1 LVNII
6 WSNFGEKQK
15 SKELRGDKMNV
26 NLKSLV
32 GRLNDTCRGALEGA
46 AGLCLSRTN
55 YDVEIEHILAKILE
69 QDDTDLHKI
78 CRHYEVNIDRLSK
91 DVSTAL
97 DRLKTGNTRTP
108 GLSDRLPRWFQDAWL
123 IASVDFGAARVRTG
137 HLILALL
144 SSDGTARLAR
154 DVSREFSHI
163 SVESL
168 TTKLEEIT
176 ADSLEAREA
185 TALGETAASSG
196 GAPVATGVP
205 GKTKALDQYTE
216 DLTAKAAAGKI
227 DPILG
232 RDFEVR
238 QIIDILTRRRQNNPI
253 LTGEAGVGKTAV
265 VEGFALRI
273 HQGDVPEPL
282 RNVAVRTLDLG
293 LLQAGA
299 SVKGE
304 FENRLKDVINEVKS
318 SPQPIILF
326 IDEAH
331 TMIGAGGAAGQN
343 DAANL
348 LKPALARGELRTIA
362 ATTWAEYK
370 KYFEKDAALARR
382 FQVVKVEEP
391 DEEKAVAMM
400 RGLLDKMEEHH
411 NVRILDEAIV
421 ECVKLSHRYIT
432 GRQLPDKSVSVLDTA
447 CAKVAIGQGA
457 TPGAVEDAT
466 RRIQNLTS
474 EINSLEREQVTG
486 AAHDERLEDL
496 KAKRAKTEEE
506 LAKLTEQWEKEKDL
520 TNQIRNI
527 RLKLEMSR
535 LDSKPSTNGN
545 GGDAAVSTET
555 VEAPEMAAAATAE
568 APATIGDA
576 ATAAAPE
583 TNQAVDTE
591 FLKAELKR
599 LNEELKQVQGENP
612 LMQPVVNGQ
621 TVAEVISG
629 WTGIPIGK
637 MVADEINA
645 VLQLRETLGERV
657 LGQDH
662 ALEAIAQ
669 RIRTSRAG
677 LTDPKR
683 PIGVFLLV
691 GTSGVGKTETA
702 LALADSLY
710 GGERN
715 LISINMSEYQEAHT
729 VSSLKGSPPGY
740 VGYGEGGVLT
750 EAVRRKPYSVVLLDE
765 VEKAHPDVMELFF
778 QVFDKGVLEDGEG
791 REIDFK
797 NCIIL
802 LTSNVGTETFMKLCA
817 DPDTKPEP
825 DGLVEAI
832 RPELVKA
839 FKPALLGRMVTVPFY
854 PISDDILRLI
864 IKLQLGK
871 IRQRIADNH
880 GAQFTYDDA
889 VIDTVASRCTDV
901 DSGARNVYNI
911 LTGTLLPEMSGE
923 VLSRM
928 ASGEGIKKVHVGVGE
943 NGNFVYDIS

>member
-1 LVNII
+1 
-6 WSNFGEKQK
+6 
-15 SKELRGDKMNV
+15 MNV

-32 GRLNDTCRGALEGA
+32 GRLNDTSRNALESA

-55 YDVEIEHILAKILE
+55 YDVEIEHILAKLLE
-69 QDDTDLHKI
+69 QDDTDLRKI
-78 CRHYEVNIDRLSK
+78 CNHYEVNVDRLTK
-91 DVSTAL
+91 DVSVSL
-97 DRLKTGNTRTP
+97 DRLKSGNSRTP
-108 GLSDRLPRWFQDAWL
+108 GLSDRLPKWFQDAWL
-123 IASVDFGAARVRTG
+123 LASVDFGEARVRSG

-144 SSDGTARLAR
+144 SNESTARLAR
-154 DVSREFSHI
+154 DISREFNHI

-168 TTKLEEIT
+168 QTKLPDIT
-176 ADSLEAREA
+176 ADSAEARDA
-185 TALGETAASSG
+185 SALGEASGVSD

-232 RDFEVR
+232 RDFEIR
-238 QIIDILTRRRQNNPI
+238 QVIDILTRRRQNNPI

-273 HQGDVPEPL
+273 SQGDVPDPL
-282 RNVAVRTLDLG
+282 KNVIVRTLDLG

-299 SVKGE
+299 GVKGE
-304 FENRLKDVINEVKS
+304 FENRLKSVIDEVKS
-318 SPQPIILF
+318 SPTPIIMF

-391 DEEKAVAMM
+391 DEEKAIGMM
-400 RGLLDKMEEHH
+400 RGLLEKMEEHH

-421 ECVKLSHRYIT
+421 ECVKLSSRYIT

-457 TPGAVEDAT
+457 TPAPVEDAT
-466 RRIQNLTS
+466 RRIQHLTS

-486 AAHDERLEDL
+486 AEHDARLDEL
-496 KAKRAKTEEE
+496 KAKRATTEEE
-506 LAKLTEQWEKEKDL
+506 LGKLKEQWEKEKDL

-535 LDSKPSTNGN
+535 LDAKPAAANASSNGSEASSNGN
-545 GGDAAVSTET
+545 QPESEVSAEP
-555 VEAPEMAAAATAE
+555 ASAAATASSDST
-568 APATIGDA
+568 ATAETESAVDAGGA
-576 ATAAAPE
+576 ATAPAAE
-583 TNQAVDTE
+583 TGKPIDTE
-591 FLKAELKR
+591 FLKSELKR
-599 LNEELKQVQGENP
+599 LNAELKELQGENP
-612 LMQPVVNGQ
+612 LMSPVVNGQ
-621 TVAEVISG
+621 IVAEVISG

-645 VLQLRETLGERV
+645 VLELNKTLAERV
-657 LGQDH
+657 LGQNH
-662 ALEAIAQ
+662 ALEAISQ
-669 RIRTSRAG
+669 RIRTARAG

-702 LALADSLY
+702 LALADTLY

-802 LTSNVGTETFMKLCA
+802 LTSNVGTDTIMKLCA

-825 DGLVEAI
+825 EGLVEAI
-832 RPELVKA
+832 KPELNKA
-839 FKPALLGRMVTVPFY
+839 FKPALLGRMVTVPYY

-864 IKLQLGK
+864 IRLQLGK
-871 IRQRIADNH
+871 IKKRIADNH
-880 GAQFTYDDA
+880 GAQFSYDDS
-889 VIDTVASRCTDV
+889 VIDTVAKRCTDV

-928 ASGEGIKKVHVGVGE
+928 ASGDGMTKVHVSVGDGE
-943 NGNFVYDIS
+943 KFVYAIE

>member
-1 LVNII
+1 
-6 WSNFGEKQK
+6 
-15 SKELRGDKMNV
+15 MNV

-55 YDVEIEHILAKILE
+55 YDVEIEHILAKLLE
-69 QDDTDLHKI
+69 ENDTDLHKI
-78 CRHYEVNIDRLSK
+78 ARHYEVNIDRLTK
-91 DVSTAL
+91 DVSTSL
-97 DRLKTGNTRTP
+97 DRLKTGNSRTP
-108 GLSDRLPRWFQDAWL
+108 GLSDRLPTWFQNAWL
-123 IASVDFGAARVRTG
+123 LASVDFGAARVRSG

-144 SSDGTARLAR
+144 SNEGTARLAR
-154 DVSREFSHI
+154 DASREFNHI

-168 TTKLEEIT
+168 AQKLEEIT
-176 ADSLEAREA
+176 ADSSEARDA
-185 TALGETAASSG
+185 VALGETAGVSD
-196 GAPVATGVP
+196 GAPVASGVK

-232 RDFEVR
+232 RDFEIR
-238 QIIDILTRRRQNNPI
+238 QIVDILTRRRQNNPI

-273 HQGDVPEPL
+273 SEGDVPEPL

-299 SVKGE
+299 GVKGE
-304 FENRLKDVINEVKS
+304 FENRLKSVIDEVKA

-391 DEEKAVAMM
+391 DEEKAIGMM
-400 RGLLDKMEEHH
+400 RGLLDKMEAHH

-457 TPGAVEDAT
+457 TPGAVEDEI

-474 EINSLEREQVTG
+474 EIDSLEREQVTG
-486 AAHDERLEDL
+486 AEHDERLDDL
-496 KAKRAKTEEE
+496 KAKRATSEES
-506 LAKLTEQWEKEKDL
+506 LATLNEQWEKEKDL

-527 RLKLEMSR
+527 RMKLEMSR
-535 LDSKPSTNGN
+535 LDTVSSEPS
-545 GGDAAVSTET
+545 AVSSQEVSEVGTE
-555 VEAPEMAAAATAE
+555 AAAATAE
-568 APATIGDA
+568 TDSESGDGTATAPALEA
-576 ATAAAPE
+576 EKP
-583 TNQAVDTE
+583 VDVG
-591 FLKAELKR
+591 FLKGELKR
-599 LNEELKQVQGENP
+599 LNAELKELQGENP
-612 LMQPVVNGQ
+612 LMSPVVNGQ
-621 TVAEVISG
+621 IVAEVISG

-637 MVADEINA
+637 MVADEIQA
-645 VLQLRETLGERV
+645 VLNLHKTLGERV

-662 ALEAIAQ
+662 ALDAITQ
-669 RIRTSRAG
+669 RIRTARAG

-797 NCIIL
+797 NCVIL
-802 LTSNVGTETFMKLCA
+802 LTSNVGTDTFMKLCA

-832 RPELVKA
+832 KPELVKA

-864 IKLQLGK
+864 IRLQLGK
-871 IRQRIADNH
+871 IKNRISDNH
-880 GAQFTYDDA
+880 GAQFSYDDS
-889 VIDTVASRCTDV
+889 VIDTVAKRCTDV

-943 NGNFVYDIS
+943 GEKFVYDIS

>member
-1 LVNII
+1 
-6 WSNFGEKQK
+6 
-15 SKELRGDKMNV
+15 MNV

-32 GRLNDTCRGALEGA
+32 GRLNDTTRNALEAA

-55 YDVEIEHILAKILE
+55 YDVEVEHILTKLLE

-78 CRHYEVNIDRLSK
+78 CKHYEVNLDRLTK
-91 DVSTAL
+91 DVSVAL
-97 DRLKTGNTRTP
+97 DRLKTGNSRTP
-108 GLSDRLPRWFQDAWL
+108 GLSDRIPRWIQDAWL
-123 IASVDFGAARVRTG
+123 LASVDFGASRVRSG
-137 HLILALL
+137 HLVLALL
-144 SSDGTARLAR
+144 SNEGLSRIAR
-154 DVSREFSHI
+154 DVSKEFAHI
-163 SVESL
+163 STEDL
-168 TTKLEEIT
+168 QAKLPEIT
-176 ADSLEAREA
+176 AESAEERDAM
-185 TALGETAASSG
+185 ALGETGGVSGAS
-196 GAPVATGVP
+196 VASGVP
-205 GKTKALDQYTE
+205 GKTKSLDQFTE

-227 DPILG
+227 DPVLG
-232 RDFEVR
+232 RDFEIR

-273 HQGDVPEPL
+273 AQGDVPDPL
-282 RNVAVRTLDLG
+282 KNVAVRSLDLG

-299 SVKGE
+299 GIKGE
-304 FENRLKDVINEVKS
+304 FENRLKSVIDEVKS
-318 SPQPIILF
+318 SPQPIIMF

-382 FQVVKVEEP
+382 FQVVKVDEP
-391 DEEKAVAMM
+391 DEPKAIAMM
-400 RGLLDKMEEHH
+400 RGIADKMEEHH

-457 TPGAVEDAT
+457 TPAAVEDAT

-474 EINSLEREQVTG
+474 EIDSLEREQVTG
-486 AAHDERLEDL
+486 AEHD
-496 KAKRAKTEEE
+496 KKIEE
-506 LAKLTEQWEKEKDL
+506 LTALRSETEAELEKLNAQWEKEKIL
-520 TNQIRNI
+520 IEQIRNV
-527 RLKLEMSR
+527 RTKLEMTR
-535 LDSKPSTNGN
+535 LDGKLA
-545 GGDAAVSTET
+545 DAVSGSESNGTGEST
-555 VEAPEMAAAATAE
+555 AAAAAGETDAVSV
-568 APATIGDA
+568 GDDGS
-576 ATAAAPE
+576 TAAAPAPE
-583 TNQAVDTE
+583 AEKPVDTE
-591 FLKAELKR
+591 FLKGELKR
-599 LNEELKQVQGENP
+599 LNEELKAVQGENP

-621 TVAEVISG
+621 SVAEIISG

-645 VLQLRETLGERV
+645 VLNLHETLRERV

-683 PIGVFLLV
+683 PIGVFMLV

-702 LALADSLY
+702 LALAESLY

-791 REIDFK
+791 RVIDFK
-797 NCIIL
+797 NCIII
-802 LTSNVGTETFMKLCA
+802 LTSNVGTDTIMKLCA
-817 DPDTKPEP
+817 DPETKPLPE
-825 DGLVEAI
+825 GIIEAVK
-832 RPELVKA
+832 PELNKA
-839 FKPALLGRMVTVPFY
+839 FKPALLGRMVTVPYY

-871 IRQRIADNH
+871 IKDRIFDNH
-880 GAQFTYDDA
+880 GAQFSYDDS
-889 VIDTVASRCTDV
+889 VIDTVAKRCTDV

-928 ASGEGIKKVHVGVGE
+928 ASGSGISKVHVGVGKDE
-943 NGNFVYDIS
+943 NFKYDIS

>member
-1 LVNII
+1 
-6 WSNFGEKQK
+6 
-15 SKELRGDKMNV
+15 MNV
-26 NLKSLV
+26 NLKSLI

-55 YDVEIEHILAKILE
+55 YDVEIEHLLAKLLE
-69 QDDTDLHKI
+69 QNDTDLHKI
-78 CRHYEVNIDRLSK
+78 CNHYEVNIDRLTK
-91 DVSTAL
+91 DVQVGLESL
-97 DRLKTGNTRTP
+97 DKGNKRSPAITKRVR
-108 GLSDRLPRWFQDAWL
+108 DMMQDAWL
-123 IASVDFGAARVRTG
+123 LASVDFGAARIRSG

-144 SSDGTARLAR
+144 TNEQLKQTAR
-154 DVSREFSHI
+154 DISREFNHI

-168 TTKLEEIT
+168 QEKLPKIT
-176 ADSLEAREA
+176 AGSSEEREA
-185 TALGETAASSG
+185 VALGETSGVESAEQIAS
-196 GAPVATGVP
+196 GVP

-216 DLTAKAAAGKI
+216 NLTKKAEDKRI
-227 DPILG
+227 DPVLG
-232 RDFEVR
+232 RDFEIR
-238 QIIDILTRRRQNNPI
+238 QLVDILTRRRQNNPI

-265 VEGFALRI
+265 VEGFAMRI
-273 HQGDVPEPL
+273 AEGDVPEPL
-282 RNVAVRTLDLG
+282 KNVIVRTLDLG

-299 SVKGE
+299 GVKGE
-304 FENRLKDVINEVKS
+304 FENRLKSVIDEVKS

-331 TMIGAGGAAGQN
+331 TMIGAGGQAGQN

-382 FQVVKVEEP
+382 FQVVKVDEP
-391 DEEKAVAMM
+391 TEEKAIDMM
-400 RGLLDKMEEHH
+400 RGIADKMESHH
-411 NVRILDEAIV
+411 DVRILDEAIV
-421 ECVKLSHRYIT
+421 ECVKLSHRYIA

-447 CAKVAIGQGA
+447 CAKVAIGQGS
-457 TPGAVEDAT
+457 TPAPVEDAK
-466 RRIQNLTS
+466 RRIQNLTA
-474 EINSLEREQVTG
+474 EINALDREQVTG
-486 AAHDERLEDL
+486 AGHDERLEEL
-496 KAKRAKTEEE
+496 KTKRTETEAE
-506 LAKLTEQWEKEKDL
+506 LAKLNEQWTKEKDL
-520 TNQIRNI
+520 VEKIRTI
-527 RLKLEMSR
+527 RTKLESGVVSQESGVENQESDSAENTENQNLSENQSQDEISGNSQDSR
-535 LDSKPSTNGN
+535 LLTHDSE
-545 GGDAAVSTET
+545 DV
-555 VEAPEMAAAATAE
+555 
-568 APATIGDA
+568 
-576 ATAAAPE
+576 
-583 TNQAVDTE
+583 E
-591 FLKAELKR
+591 FLKSELKK
-599 LNEELKQVQGENP
+599 LTDELHSIQGENP

-621 TVAEVISG
+621 AVAEIISG

-637 MVADEINA
+637 MVADEIHA
-645 VLQLRETLGERV
+645 VLNLSEKLAERV
-657 LGQDH
+657 LGQNH
-662 ALEAIAQ
+662 ALESIAQ

-683 PIGVFLLV
+683 PIGVFMLV

-702 LALADSLY
+702 LALADTLY

-797 NCIIL
+797 NTIIL
-802 LTSNVGTETFMKLCA
+802 LTSNVGTDTIMKLCA

-825 DGLVEAI
+825 DGLVEAV

-839 FKPALLGRMVTVPFY
+839 FKPALLGRMFVVPYY
-854 PISDDILRLI
+854 PISDEILRSI

-871 IRQRIADNH
+871 IKTRIFENH
-880 GAQFTYDDA
+880 KAQFSYDE
-889 VIDTVASRCTDV
+889 TVVETIAKRCTDV

-911 LTGTLLPEMSGE
+911 LTSSLLPEMSGE

-928 ASGEGIKKVHVGVGE
+928 ASGDGISKVHVGVTDE
-943 NGNFVYDIS
+943 KFVYEIN

>member
-1 LVNII
+1 
-6 WSNFGEKQK
+6 
-15 SKELRGDKMNV
+15 MNV

-32 GRLNDTCRGALEGA
+32 GRLNDTCRGALESG

-55 YDVEIEHILAKILE
+55 YDVEIEHILSKLLDE
-69 QDDTDLHKI
+69 DDTDLHKI
-78 CRHYEVNIDRLSK
+78 CRHYEVNVDRLSK
-91 DVSTAL
+91 DISVAL
-97 DRLKTGNTRTP
+97 DRLKTGNSRTP
-108 GLSDRLPRWFQDAWL
+108 GLSDRLPDWFQNAWL
-123 IASVDFGAARVRTG
+123 LASVDYGAARVRSG
-137 HLILALL
+137 HLLLALL
-144 SSDGTARLAR
+144 SNDGTARIAR
-154 DVSREFSHI
+154 DISREFAHI
-163 SVESL
+163 SVETL
-168 TTKLEEIT
+168 QKDLPDITK
-176 ADSLEAREA
+176 DSSEARDA
-185 TALGETAASSG
+185 MALGETSGVSG
-196 GAPVATGVP
+196 GDTVASGVS

-232 RDFEVR
+232 RDFEIR
-238 QIIDILTRRRQNNPI
+238 QIVDILTRRRQNNPI

-273 HQGDVPEPL
+273 SQGDVPEPL

-299 SVKGE
+299 GVKGE
-304 FENRLKDVINEVKS
+304 FENRLKSVIDEVKS

-331 TMIGAGGAAGQN
+331 TMIGAGGQAGGN

-391 DEEKAVAMM
+391 DEEKAIGMM

-421 ECVKLSHRYIT
+421 ECVKLSNRYIT

-457 TPGAVEDAT
+457 TPGAVEDVT
-466 RRIQNLTS
+466 RRIQNLTA
-474 EINSLEREQVTG
+474 EIESLEREQVTG
-486 AAHDERLEDL
+486 AEHEERLDEL
-496 KAKRAKTEEE
+496 QAKRTASEED
-506 LAKLTEQWEKEKDL
+506 LAKLTEQWEKEKEL
-520 TNQIRNI
+520 TDQIRNI

-535 LDSKPSTNGN
+535 LDTKPSTNGVSTDGEN
-545 GGDAAVSTET
+545 VSAVSTET
-555 VEAPEMAAAATAE
+555 TEAPAETAAAATAE
-568 APATIGDA
+568 ITSTTGDA
-576 ATAAAPE
+576 TATATAPE
-583 TNQAVDTE
+583 TAKPIDTE
-591 FLKAELKR
+591 FLKGELKR
-599 LNEELKQVQGENP
+599 LNAELKAIQGENP
-612 LMQPVVNGQ
+612 LMAPVVNAQ
-621 TVAEVISG
+621 IVAEVISG

-645 VLQLRETLGERV
+645 VLELHKTMGERV

-791 REIDFK
+791 RVIDFK
-797 NCIIL
+797 NCVIL

-817 DPDTKPEP
+817 DPDTTPEP

-854 PISDDILRLI
+854 PISDDILKLI
-864 IKLQLGK
+864 IRLQLGK
-871 IRQRIADNH
+871 IKNRISDNH
-880 GAQFTYDDA
+880 GAKFTYDDS
-889 VIDTVASRCTDV
+889 VVETVASRCTDV

-928 ASGEGIKKVHVGVGE
+928 ASGEGIKNVHVNVGE
-943 NGNFVYDIS
+943 GGNFVYQIG

>member
-1 LVNII
+1 
-6 WSNFGEKQK
+6 
-15 SKELRGDKMNV
+15 MNV

-32 GRLNDTCRGALEGA
+32 GRLNETCRGALEAG
-46 AGLCLSRTN
+46 AGLCLARTN
-55 YDVEIEHILAKILE
+55 YDVEVEHILMKLLDE
-69 QDDTDLHKI
+69 NDTDLHKI
-78 CRHYEVNIDRLSK
+78 CHHFEVNVDRLSK
-91 DVSTAL
+91 DINTAI
-97 DRLKTGNTRTP
+97 DHLKSGNSRTP
-108 GLSDRLPRWFQDAWL
+108 GLSERLPRWFQDAWL
-123 IASVDFGAARVRTG
+123 LASVDFGAARVRSG

-144 SSDGTARLAR
+144 SDDGLAR
-154 DVSREFSHI
+154 MARDISKEFSHI
-163 SVESL
+163 SVETL
-168 TTKLEEIT
+168 QKNLPEIT
-176 ADSLEAREA
+176 AESDEARDA
-185 TALGETAASSG
+185 TALGETAGVSG
-196 GAPVATGVP
+196 GGQVADGVP

-216 DLTAKAAAGKI
+216 DLTAKARAGKI
-227 DPILG
+227 DAVLG
-232 RDFEVR
+232 RDFEIR
-238 QIIDILTRRRQNNPI
+238 QIVDILTRRRQNNPI

-265 VEGFALRI
+265 VEGFARRI
-273 HQGDVPEPL
+273 VEGDVPEPL
-282 RNVAVRTLDLG
+282 KNVIVRTLDMG

-299 SVKGE
+299 GIKGE
-304 FENRLKDVINEVKS
+304 FENRLKSVIEEVKA

-331 TMIGAGGAAGQN
+331 TMIGAGGSAGQS

-382 FQVVKVEEP
+382 FQVVKVDEP
-391 DEEKAVAMM
+391 DEDKAIIMM
-400 RGLLDKMEEHH
+400 RGIVDIMEEHH

-421 ECVKLSHRYIT
+421 DCVRLSHRYVA

-457 TPGAVEDAT
+457 TPASVEDA
-466 RRIQNLTS
+466 RRRLQGLET
-474 EINSLEREQVTG
+474 EINNLEREQVTG
-486 AAHDERLEDL
+486 AEHDERLETL
-496 KAKRAKTEEE
+496 KADKEKTEGE
-506 LAKLTEQWEKEKDL
+506 LEKLNEQWEKEKNL
-520 TNQIRNI
+520 VEKIRNI
-527 RLKLEMSR
+527 RIKLEMSR
-535 LDSKPSTNGN
+535 LKTELPFDETLNNGN
-545 GGDAAVSTET
+545 SESPASET
-555 VEAPEMAAAATAE
+555 SEEFSSAATAE
-568 APATIGDA
+568 ASNSVSGT
-576 ATAAAPE
+576 ATAMSE
-583 TNQAVDTE
+583 ENQTEDLE
-591 FLKAELKR
+591 FLKTELKR
-599 LNEELKQVQGENP
+599 LTAELKEAQGEDP

-621 TVAEVISG
+621 AVAEIISG

-637 MVADEINA
+637 MVADEIVS
-645 VLQLRETLGERV
+645 VLNLHTTLAERV

-662 ALEAIAQ
+662 ALESIAQ

-702 LALADSLY
+702 LALADTLY

-765 VEKAHPDVMELFF
+765 VEKAHTDVMELFY

-797 NCIIL
+797 NCVIL
-802 LTSNVGTETFMKLCA
+802 LTSNVGTDTIMKICA
-817 DPDTKPEP
+817 DPETKPDP
-825 DGLVEAI
+825 DALVETI
-832 RPELVKA
+832 RPELVQA
-839 FKPALLGRMVTVPFY
+839 FKPALLGRMFTVPYY
-854 PISDDILRLI
+854 PISDDVMREI

-871 IRQRIADNH
+871 IERRIAENH
-880 GAQFTYDDA
+880 KANFTYDDS
-889 VIDTVASRCTDV
+889 VIDTVAKRCTDV

-928 ASGEGIKKVHVGVGE
+928 AQGEGVKKIHVSVGADE
-943 NGNFVYDIS
+943 NFAYEIV

>member
-1 LVNII
+1 
-6 WSNFGEKQK
+6 
-15 SKELRGDKMNV
+15 MNV
-26 NLKSLV
+26 NLKSLI

-55 YDVEIEHILAKILE
+55 YDVEIEHILLKLLE
-69 QDDTDLHKI
+69 SDDTDLQKI
-78 CRHYEVNIDRLSK
+78 LRHFEINEQRFRK
-91 DVSTAL
+91 DVTSAL
-97 DRLKTGNTRTP
+97 DRLKTGNSRTP
-108 GLSDRLPRWFQDAWL
+108 ALSPRLPEWIQDAWL
-123 IASVDFGAARVRTG
+123 LASIEFGASKVRSG
-137 HLILALL
+137 HLMLALMTNEA
-144 SSDGTARLAR
+144 TARIAR
-154 DVSREFSHI
+154 DISREFTEI
-163 SVESL
+163 STRIDAFKRDFSDIVINSAEDRAASAL
-168 TTKLEEIT
+168 G
-176 ADSLEAREA
+176 DSSEA
-185 TALGETAASSG
+185 TGDGQQIASG
-196 GAPVATGVP
+196 IK
-205 GKTKALDQYTE
+205 GKTQALDSYTE
-216 DLTAKAAAGKI
+216 DLTAKAKAGKI

-232 RDFEVR
+232 RDQEIR
-238 QIIDILTRRRQNNPI
+238 QVIDILTRRRQNNPI

-265 VEGFALRI
+265 VEGFAMRI
-273 HQGDVPEPL
+273 AEGDVPEPL
-282 RNVAVRTLDLG
+282 KNVAVRTLDLG

-299 SVKGE
+299 GVKGE
-304 FENRLKDVINEVKS
+304 FENRLKSVIDEVKA

-331 TMIGAGGAAGQN
+331 TLIGAGGAAGQN

-391 DEEKAVAMM
+391 DEEKAIGMM
-400 RGLLDKMEEHH
+400 RGLLEKMESHH

-421 ECVKLSHRYIT
+421 DSVKLSHRYIA

-457 TPGAVEDAT
+457 TPAAVEDST
-466 RRIQNLTS
+466 RRISKLAT
-474 EINSLEREQVTG
+474 EIASLERELVTG
-486 AAHDERLEDL
+486 AAHDERLAEL
-496 KAKRAKTEEE
+496 NESKTKEEE
-506 LAKLTEQWEKEKDL
+506 KLQTFTAQWEKEKEL
-520 TNQIRNI
+520 VTKIREI
-527 RLKLEMSR
+527 RSKLESGAA
-535 LDSKPSTNGN
+535 N
-545 GGDAAVSTET
+545 GDAANLRTELS
-555 VEAPEMAAAATAE
+555 
-568 APATIGDA
+568 GL
-576 ATAAAPE
+576 
-583 TNQAVDTE
+583 N
-591 FLKAELKR
+591 AELKTT
-599 LNEELKQVQGENP
+599 QGETP
-612 LMQPVVNGQ
+612 LMQPTVNGQ

-629 WTGIPIGK
+629 WTGIPVGK

-645 VLQLRETLGERV
+645 VLNLQEKIAERV
-657 LGQDH
+657 IGQNH
-662 ALEAIAQ
+662 ALHAIAQ

-677 LTDPKR
+677 LTDPAR

-702 LALADSLY
+702 LALADTLY

-729 VSSLKGSPPGY
+729 VSSLKGAPPGY

-765 VEKAHPDVMELFF
+765 VEKAHPDVMELFY
-778 QVFDKGVLEDGEG
+778 QVFDKGQLEDGEG

-797 NCIIL
+797 NTVIL
-802 LTSNVGTETFMKLCA
+802 LTSNVATDTIMKLCA

-825 DGLVEAI
+825 EGLIEAI

-839 FKPALLGRMVTVPFY
+839 FKPALLGRMVVAPYY
-854 PISDDILRLI
+854 PISDDVLRTI

-871 IRQRIADNH
+871 IAKRILNNH
-880 GAQFTYDDA
+880 RAQFSYDDS

-911 LTGTLLPEMSGE
+911 LTGSLLPEMSGE
-923 VLSRM
+923 FLSRM
-928 ASGEGIKKVHVGVGE
+928 ASGDQIGKVHVSVGDD
-943 NGNFVYDIS
+943 GKFAYQFD

>member
-1 LVNII
+1 
-6 WSNFGEKQK
+6 
-15 SKELRGDKMNV
+15 MNV

-32 GRLNDTCRGALEGA
+32 GRLNDVSRGALEGA

-55 YDVEIEHILAKILE
+55 YDVEIEHILAKFLE

-78 CRHYEVNIDRLSK
+78 CAHFEVNLDRLSK
-91 DVSTAL
+91 DVSVAL
-97 DRLKTGNTRTP
+97 DRLKSGNSRTP
-108 GLSDRLPRWFQDAWL
+108 GLSDRIPSWIQDAWL
-123 IASVDFGAARVRTG
+123 LASVDFGSARVRSG
-137 HLILALL
+137 HLVLALL
-144 SSDGTARLAR
+144 ANDRFARIAR
-154 DVSREFSHI
+154 EISKEFDHV
-163 SVESL
+163 SVE
-168 TTKLEEIT
+168 KLQTNLPDIT
-176 ADSLEAREA
+176 ADSAEARDA
-185 TALGETAASSG
+185 VALGEASGVSDG
-196 GAPVATGVP
+196 SPVASGVG

-227 DPILG
+227 DPVLG

-273 HQGDVPEPL
+273 SQGDVPEPL
-282 RNVAVRTLDLG
+282 KNVAVRTLDLG

-299 SVKGE
+299 GIKGE
-304 FENRLKDVINEVKS
+304 FENRLKSVIAEVKS
-318 SPQPIILF
+318 SPQPIIMF

-382 FQVVKVEEP
+382 FQVVKIEEP
-391 DEEKAVAMM
+391 DELKAIAMM
-400 RGLLDKMEEHH
+400 RGIADKMEGHH

-421 ECVKLSHRYIT
+421 ECVKLSSRYIT

-447 CAKVAIGQGA
+447 CAKVAIGQGS
-457 TPGAVEDAT
+457 TPASVEDAT
-466 RRIQNLTS
+466 RRIQNLGA
-474 EINSLEREQVTG
+474 EIEALEREQVTG
-486 AAHDERLEDL
+486 AGHDDRLIDL
-496 KAKRAKTEEE
+496 KAKRTENETQLE
-506 LAKLTEQWEKEKDL
+506 KLNEQWTKEKEL
-520 TNQIRNI
+520 TTEIRNI
-527 RLKLEMSR
+527 RLKLEMTR
-535 LDSKPSTNGN
+535 LDGKI
-545 GGDAAVSTET
+545 DAL
-555 VEAPEMAAAATAE
+555 ATAE
-568 APATIGDA
+568 ALTAPEISAAAETDA
-576 ATAAAPE
+576 ASGDDGLATATAPAPE
-583 TNQAVDTE
+583 ATQPLDTE

-599 LNEELKQVQGENP
+599 LTAELKQVQGEDP

-621 TVAEVISG
+621 SVAEVISG

-645 VLQLRETLGERV
+645 VLTLHQTLGERV

-662 ALEAIAQ
+662 ALEAISQ

-702 LALADSLY
+702 LALAESLY

-791 REIDFK
+791 RVIDFK

-802 LTSNVGTETFMKLCA
+802 LTSNVGTDTIMKLCA
-817 DPDTKPEP
+817 DPDTTPDP
-825 DGLVEAI
+825 DGLVEAVK
-832 RPELVKA
+832 PELVKA
-839 FKPALLGRMVTVPFY
+839 FKPALLGRMVTVPYY
-854 PISDDILRLI
+854 PITDDILRLI

-871 IRQRIADNH
+871 IKIRIADNH
-880 GAQFTYDDA
+880 GAQFSYDDS
-889 VIDTVASRCTDV
+889 VISTVAERCTDV

-928 ASGEGIKKVHVGVGE
+928 ASGEGIKSVHVTVGE
-943 NGNFVYDIS
+943 GGKFAYDIA

>member
-1 LVNII
+1 
-6 WSNFGEKQK
+6 
-15 SKELRGDKMNV
+15 MNV

-32 GRLNDTCRGALEGA
+32 GRLNDTCRNALEGA

-55 YDVEIEHILAKILE
+55 YDVEIEHILAKLLE

-78 CRHYEVNIDRLSK
+78 CRHYEVNTDRLTK
-91 DVSTAL
+91 DVSVSL
-97 DRLKTGNTRTP
+97 DRLKSGNSRTP
-108 GLSDRLPRWFQDAWL
+108 GLSDRLPQWFQNAWL
-123 IASVDFGAARVRTG
+123 LASVDFGAARVRSG

-144 SSDGTARLAR
+144 SNESTARLAR
-154 DVSREFSHI
+154 DVSREFNYI

-168 TTKLEEIT
+168 QTKLPEIT
-176 ADSLEAREA
+176 ADSAEARDA
-185 TALGETAASSG
+185 VALGETAGTSD
-196 GAPVATGVP
+196 GAPVAAGVP
-205 GKTKALDQYTE
+205 GKSKALDQYTE

-232 RDFEVR
+232 RDFEIR
-238 QIIDILTRRRQNNPI
+238 QVIDILTRRRQNNPI

-273 HQGDVPEPL
+273 SQGDVPEPL
-282 RNVAVRTLDLG
+282 KNVIVRTLDLG

-299 SVKGE
+299 GVKGE
-304 FENRLKDVINEVKS
+304 FENRLKSVIDEVKS
-318 SPQPIILF
+318 SPTPIIMF

-331 TMIGAGGAAGQN
+331 TMIGAGGQAGQN

-391 DEEKAVAMM
+391 DEEKAIGMM
-400 RGLLDKMEEHH
+400 RGLLAKMEEHH

-457 TPGAVEDAT
+457 TPAPVEDAT
-466 RRIQNLTS
+466 RRIQHLTA
-474 EINSLEREQVTG
+474 EIDSLEREQVTG
-486 AAHDERLEDL
+486 AAHEARLAEL
-496 KAKRAKTEEE
+496 NSKRAETEKE
-506 LAKLTEQWEKEKDL
+506 LAKLNEQWTKEKEL
-520 TNQIRNI
+520 TDQIRNI
-527 RLKLEMSR
+527 RTKLEMSR
-535 LDSKPSTNGN
+535 LDDKLAANASGN
-545 GGDAAVSTET
+545 GGEPSSNGDETESADNSAEPSVAATNESSDST
-555 VEAPEMAAAATAE
+555 AAAETE
-568 APATIGDA
+568 QGIDA
-576 ATAAAPE
+576 ATSETSATATAPAAE
-583 TNQAVDTE
+583 TPVDTE
-591 FLKAELKR
+591 FLKSELKR
-599 LNEELKQVQGENP
+599 LNAELKELQGENP

-645 VLQLRETLGERV
+645 VLNLAATLRERV

-662 ALEAIAQ
+662 ALEAISQ

-802 LTSNVGTETFMKLCA
+802 LTSNVGTDTIMKLCA

-825 DGLVEAI
+825 EGLVEAVK
-832 RPELVKA
+832 PELNKA
-839 FKPALLGRMVTVPFY
+839 FKPALLGRMVTVPYY

-864 IKLQLGK
+864 IKLQLKK
-871 IRQRIADNH
+871 IQKRIADNH
-880 GAQFTYDDA
+880 NAQFSYDDS
-889 VIDTVASRCTDV
+889 VIETVAKRCTDV

-928 ASGEGIKKVHVGVGE
+928 ASGEGIKKVHVSVGE
-943 NGNFVYDIS
+943 GEKFVYTIE